1 MMAGGGGRLSARA
14 KNPAGWRLRGEGHA
28 PRFAPLPVLF
38 PSYSAAYTYSGL
50 LFLKKISGLNINY
63 PIL

>member
-28 PRFAPLPVLF
+28 PRFAPLTVLF
-38 PSYSAAYTYSGL
+38 PIGL
-50 LFLKKISGLNINY
+50 
-63 PIL
+63 

>member
-1 MMAGGGGRLSARA
+1 MMAGGGGRLSARP
-14 KNPAGWRLRGEGHA
+14 KNPAGWRLRGEGL
-28 PRFAPLPVLF
+28 APLPVLF

-50 LFLKKISGLNINY
+50 LFLQKISGLNINY